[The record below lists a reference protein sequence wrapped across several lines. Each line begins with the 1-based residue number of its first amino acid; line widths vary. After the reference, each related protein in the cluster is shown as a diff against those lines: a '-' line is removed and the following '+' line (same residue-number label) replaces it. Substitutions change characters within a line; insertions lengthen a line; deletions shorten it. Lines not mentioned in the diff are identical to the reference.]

1 MNHRAVAAFAFA
13 LLLAPSSMSFAQVT
27 SGEQFRIGELYQ
39 QVVALLKEI
48 ATLEAARSNST
59 EASAP
64 SCGAIAGLF
73 TDGALADACLVNSAL
88 PCNESSLKTQVKCT
102 AGQWRSVQTPPAA
115 PPAVTT
121 AGCIRMA
128 DAQTTS
134 GNNFCGDLYC
144 PSNPRTQRYWCRAG
158 MNPAAWYSSAL
169 PCTGLSC
176 LI

>member
-1 MNHRAVAAFAFA
+1 MNHRAVAAFTFA
-13 LLLAPSSMSFAQVT
+13 LLLAPYAMSFAQVT
-27 SGEQFRIGELYQ
+27 SREQSQLSALYQ
-39 QVVALLKEI
+39 QVVALLKEL
-48 ATLEAARSNST
+48 ATLEAARANST

-64 SCGAIAGLF
+64 SCGATAGMF
-73 TDGALADACLVNSAL
+73 ANGSLADACLVNSAL

-102 AGQWRSVQTPPAA
+102 AGQWRSIQTPSAV
-115 PPAVTT
+115 PPAITT
-121 AGCIRMA
+121 AGCVLMT

-144 PSNPRTQRYWCRAG
+144 PSNPPAQRYWCRAG
-158 MNPAAWYSSAL
+158 KNPAAWYSSSL